1 MPGRLATL
9 EGEGDAVLVAAD
21 SGGEVLGMVAL
32 HREPA
37 LHHPAPACL
46 ITALVTAS
54 RARRRGVGR
63 RLLAAAEEWAR
74 ERGCSR
80 IVVTSA
86 ERRTDAHEFYP
97 RCGYPC
103 TGRRFGRLLT

>member
-1 MPGRLATL
+1 MT
-9 EGEGDAVLVAAD
+9 AD
-21 SGGEVLGMVAL
+21 SAGDVLGLVAL

-46 ITALVTAS
+46 ITALVTS
-54 RARRRGVGR
+54 PHARRRGVGR

-74 ERGCSR
+74 ARGCNR

-97 RCGYPC
+97 RCGYPY
-103 TGRRFGRLLT
+103 TGRRFGRQLT